1 MRFKVG
7 DLVRFAH
14 RAQPSEGPMRIDR
27 IDGKDIYLGFEFGGG
42 NDGLKW
48 GEGNLILDSEWGPTI
63 EKLAKENAVPK
74 IEKGIPPPPAK
85 PDQRR
90 DRKPSK
96 WVAFLKSLEVGDS
109 FLIEYPEASTM
120 KMHAREMG
128 IKLTWRYEGKGPN
141 SMAQERVWRIE

>member
-1 MRFKVG
+1 MSQTAQKPLDPLKVIC
-7 DLVRFAH
+7 VCKH
-14 RAQPSEGPMRIDR
+14 
-27 IDGKDIYLGFEFGGG
+27 
-42 NDGLKW
+42 NV
-48 GEGNLILDSEWGPTI
+48 DSEWGPTK

-74 IEKGIPPPPAK
+74 IEKGIPPPPPK

-90 DRKPSK
+90 ERGPSK

-109 FLIEYPEASTM
+109 FLIEYPPANTV

-141 SMAQERVWRIE
+141 DMAQERIWRIE